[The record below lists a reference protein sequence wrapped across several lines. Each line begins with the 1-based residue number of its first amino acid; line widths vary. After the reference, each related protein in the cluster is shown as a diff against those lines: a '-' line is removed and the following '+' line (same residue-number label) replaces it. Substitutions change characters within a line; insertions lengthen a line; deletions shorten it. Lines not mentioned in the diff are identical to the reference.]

1 MNNNYE
7 NYYRMNRRRNRT
19 SDDCTSEDDRRNDCR
34 RRNRTSDDCTSE
46 DNRRSDCRREDRRRE
61 ERRREEFR
69 RSDCRR
75 EDCRNNSDEERGHVH
90 EFLGSTKFAEQGRE
104 RHNHRFAGVTCEAIR
119 YGNSHV
125 HKLRAN
131 TDSRDHHHEI
141 CDTTGPAIYV
151 GCGKHVHLVKGR
163 TTREDGHVHEYIF
176 ATLIEDP
183 TE

>member
-7 NYYRMNRRRNRT
+7 NYYRNNDYRINRRRNRT
-19 SDDCTSEDDRRNDCR
+19 SDDSTSEDDRCNSDNCRYNNYDDNYRRARNY
-34 RRNRTSDDCTSE
+34 NDDY
-46 DNRRSDCRREDRRRE
+46 RREDRRRNE
-61 ERRREEFR
+61 REE
-69 RSDCRR
+69 
-75 EDCRNNSDEERGHVH
+75 CRNNSDEERRHVH
-90 EFLGSTKFAEQGRE
+90 EFIGSTKFAEQGRE
-104 RHNHRFAGVTCEAIR
+104 RNNHRFAGVTCEAIR
-119 YGNSHV
+119 CGNSHV

-151 GCGKHVHLVKGR
+151 GGGKHVHLVKGR

>member
-7 NYYRMNRRRNRT
+7 NYYRMNRRRIRT
-19 SDDCTSEDDRRNDCR
+19 SDDCTDEDDRCNSSER
-34 RRNRTSDDCTSE
+34 RCNNYG
-46 DNRRSDCRREDRRRE
+46 DNYRRERNYNDDFRRDNYRNNSNE
-61 ERRREEFR
+61 ERR
-69 RSDCRR
+69 
-75 EDCRNNSDEERGHVH
+75 HVH
-90 EFLGSTKFAEQGRE
+90 EFLGSTKFAEEGCE
-104 RHNHRFAGVTCEAIR
+104 RHNHRFAGVTGEAIR

-125 HKLRAN
+125 HKIRTN

-163 TTREDGHVHEYIF
+163 TTCRDGHVHEYIF

>member
-7 NYYRMNRRRNRT
+7 NYYRINRRRIRT
-19 SDDCTSEDDRRNDCR
+19 SDDSTDEDDRSSSSERRYNNYDDNY
-34 RRNRTSDDCTSE
+34 RRNRNYNDDY
-46 DNRRSDCRREDRRRE
+46 RREDRRR
-61 ERRREEFR
+61 
-69 RSDCRR
+69 D
-75 EDCRNNSDEERGHVH
+75 DCRNNSNEERRHVH
-90 EFLGSTKFAEQGRE
+90 EFLDSTKFAEQGRD

-125 HKLRAN
+125 HKLRTN

-151 GCGKHVHLVKGR
+151 GGGKHVHLVKGR

>member
-19 SDDCTSEDDRRNDCR
+19 SDDCTDEDDRCNSSERRCNNYDDNYRRDRNECR
-34 RRNRTSDDCTSE
+34 RE
-46 DNRRSDCRREDRRRE
+46 EFRREDRRRE
-61 ERRREEFR
+61 
-69 RSDCRR
+69 DCR
-75 EDCRNNSDEERGHVH
+75 DNSDEYRRHVH
-90 EFLGSTKFAEQGRE
+90 EFLGSTKFAEQGRD

-119 YGNSHV
+119 CGNSHV
-125 HKLRAN
+125 HKIRTN

-163 TTREDGHVHEYIF
+163 NTREDGHVHEYIF